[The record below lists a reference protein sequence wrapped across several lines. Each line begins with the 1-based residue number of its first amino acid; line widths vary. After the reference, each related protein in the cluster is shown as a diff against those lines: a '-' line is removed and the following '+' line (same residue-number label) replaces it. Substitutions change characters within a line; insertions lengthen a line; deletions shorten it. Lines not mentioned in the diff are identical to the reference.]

1 MNLRNLFQKETKQNN
16 EVVVAELPKNKT
28 TNQIIEEI
36 HESFY
41 TEVDRL
47 LEGTKV
53 MKSTETK
60 YEALIKKSEE
70 LKALGFTNTKEC
82 IEANKEIAR
91 LNEIKEYN
99 KNNEELNKAILY
111 FQQKYPLNKFIT
123 EDSVKKICEKYNL
136 IYSTIDRYIGTVPD
150 KNLKEIQNFKLKEED
165 RCYTLVTTIH
175 NRGWGSKI
183 TIQNLNLEGYNNFLD
198 KMNRNRTGGIRI
210 SYDFTES
217 VHIAQLE
224 IAAPLK
230 DFNTTDLE
238 VKNFKLSK
246 IEIPD
251 PVVLQPVMY
260 NNTKYYLILSAWGN
274 EASDPLV
281 INEINN

>member
-16 EVVVAELPKNKT
+16 EVVVTELPKNKT

-53 MKSTETK
+53 IKSTKTK

-99 KNNEELNKAILY
+99 KNNEELNKVILY

-136 IYSTIDRYIGTVPD
+136 IYSTIDKYIGTVPD

-165 RCYTLVTTIH
+165 SCYLLETFTFGYSGTIILK
-175 NRGWGSKI
+175 NKFCNFKQYKDYLDRNNDFRISNENMRERI
-183 TIQNLNLEGYNNFLD
+183 TIC
-198 KMNRNRTGGIRI
+198 K
-210 SYDFTES
+210 
-217 VHIAQLE
+217 LE

-230 DFNTTDLE
+230 DFNTTDSK
-238 VKNFKLSK
+238 VKDFKLST

-251 PVVLQPVMY
+251 PVVLQPVIY
-260 NNTKYYLILSAWGN
+260 NNNKYYLILSAWGD